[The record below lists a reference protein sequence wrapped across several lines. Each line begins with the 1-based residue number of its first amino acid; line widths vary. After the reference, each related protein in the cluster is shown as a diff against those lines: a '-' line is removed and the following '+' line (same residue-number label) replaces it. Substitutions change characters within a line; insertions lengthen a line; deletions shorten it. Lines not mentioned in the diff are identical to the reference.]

1 MAYPN
6 PTDDYVEFTWD
17 NLPPFPSIQLFN
29 ITGEMIWQ
37 GKISKEFNT
46 RGSLHLNTEMLPAGV
61 YFYQLFSNEK
71 ITRTQPGK
79 LIIQRL

>member
-1 MAYPN
+1 M
-6 PTDDYVEFTWD
+6 V
-17 NLPPFPSIQLFN
+17 
-29 ITGEMIWQ
+29 WQ
-37 GKISKEFNT
+37 GKISKESNT